1 MTSTRTPIFPHRG
14 SRGDLSRRRKEAQL
28 LMIEDTRIDEAIALA
43 GIREQVRIFGF
54 DGVRG
59 L

>member
-14 SRGDLSRRRKEAQL
+14 SRADLSRRRKEAQL

>member
-1 MTSTRTPIFPHRG
+1 MGSTRTPMIPHRG
-14 SRGDLSRRRKEAQL
+14 SRADLSRRRKEAQL
-28 LMIEDTRIDEAIALA
+28 LMIEDSRIDEAIVLA

-54 DGVRG
+54 DSVRG